1 MTKKEVSDLLGKS
14 ERTVAQYVTDG
25 LLNVNYV
32 KGATSDRADYDEAEV
47 HQLKAKLE
55 AKGESRNPERL
66 NRETVK
72 VALPTSNVETSLAR
86 VQGST
91 LKSTSNL
98 EAGQGSANFYILSDD
113 QLRQLVPHREKESIA
128 DLALMPFLSFPQA
141 ARLFNIPE
149 GRLRDAAKAGELKAR
164 KEGRGQQVRADDVR
178 AWRSAKFDE

>member
-14 ERTVAQYVTDG
+14 ERTVAQYVKDG
-25 LLNVNYV
+25 LLDVSYV
-32 KGATSDRADYDEAEV
+32 KGATSDRADYDEAQVRE
-47 HQLKAKLE
+47 LKAKLE
-55 AKGESRNPERL
+55 AKGGSGNPESV
-66 NRETVK
+66 NREAVK
-72 VALPTSNVETSLAR
+72 VVPQTSNVETSLAR

-91 LKSTSNL
+91 LKSTSNM
-98 EAGQGSANFYILSDD
+98 EAGQGSANFYILSDEQFK
-113 QLRQLVPHREKESIA
+113 QLAPHREKESIA